1 MSVRFRFDWVDAPP
15 APDERAHTTMAE
27 LSIRVG
33 NVTITDV
40 LDRPHR
46 INRDHVVVPL
56 CCVAEWLTCNWWH
69 IFHEVEDTRE
79 QKPDFEARHD
89 LAFAGDGF
97 VLPRLAMAP
106 TPERMRLRWSP
117 YKPPHAPIEFVAEEG
132 ETDVARA
139 DLEGQCRNLIEA
151 ALERLRSR
159 GIDSGAFAD
168 EWTAINTL
176 DPDERAFARAAALL
190 GVDPF
195 GVSDHV
201 ADAITGL
208 WEGADPSLR
217 DDALAAASADSV
229 PRMSAWLTRSL
240 EALERAESGGDWPV
254 IRQALPQGTAAAPW
268 EQGYDL
274 ARTARNRIG
283 AGDGRFDFP
292 PTGPLSLR
300 WSETQP
306 PSARIHGLTAADAP
320 SCMTALRSETGKRFL
335 LARALGDYLDRSE
348 PGPALL
354 SSLATNRQA
363 RSRAFAAEFLAPA
376 ESLRRRLNGGPVEP
390 ETVDELGIE
399 FGVSSLV
406 IRHQIENH
414 RLATLAGW

>member
-1 MSVRFRFDWVDAPP
+1 MSVRFQFNWVDAPP
-15 APDERAHTTMAE
+15 APDERARTTMAA

-33 NVTITDV
+33 NATITDV
-40 LDRPHR
+40 LDRPRR
-46 INRDHVVVPL
+46 INRGHVVVPL

-229 PRMSAWLTRSL
+229 HRMSAWLTRSL

-283 AGDGRFDFP
+283 AGDSRFDFP
-292 PTGPLSLR
+292 PTGPRSLR

-306 PSARIHGLTAADAP
+306 PSARVHGLTAADAP
-320 SCMTALRSETGKRFL
+320 ACVTAPRSETGERFL

-390 ETVDELGIE
+390 ETVDELGLE

>member
-15 APDERAHTTMAE
+15 APDERVHTTMAT

-33 NVTITDV
+33 NATVTDV
-40 LDRPHR
+40 LDRPSR
-46 INRDHVVVPL
+46 TSRDHVVVPL
-56 CCVAEWLTCNWWH
+56 CCVAEWLICNWWH

-139 DLEGQCRNLIEA
+139 DLEGQCRDLIEA

-159 GIDSGAFAD
+159 GIDPGVFAD

-176 DPDERAFARAAALL
+176 DPDEREFSRAAALL

-195 GVSDHV
+195 DVSDSL
-201 ADAITGL
+201 AGAIAEL
-208 WEGADPSLR
+208 WEGAAPALR

-229 PRMSAWLTRSL
+229 LRMSAWLTRSL
-240 EALERAESGGDWPV
+240 AALERAGDGGDWPA
-254 IRQALPQGTAAAPW
+254 IRQALPQGAAAAPW
-268 EQGYDL
+268 ERGYDL
-274 ARTARNRIG
+274 ARAARDRTG
-283 AGDGRFDFP
+283 AGAGRFDFP
-292 PTGPLSLR
+292 PTGPLSLYR
-300 WSETQP
+300 GETQP

-320 SCMTALRSETGKRFL
+320 ACVTAPRNETGERFL

-354 SSLATNRQA
+354 SSLATSRQA

-376 ESLRRRLNGGPVEP
+376 ESLCRRLNGGPVEP

-399 FGVSSLV
+399 FGVSSMV

-414 RLATLAGW
+414 ELATVAGW